1 MNGKSS
7 NMYYCARMAAAA
19 KKAVFS
25 NRERAAGELYVSAEA
40 LADYE
45 TGKTIPP
52 CDVVQRMVEV
62 YGAHDLRAEHIRAC
76 CPLITDYGSDGPSHL
91 SQAALG
97 WAVALGSVQ
106 DVAQAFARVAR
117 DGEIC
122 PEELPAARMIRTKA
136 VEIMQ
141 VMQETITA
149 IDKAM
154 GGRD

>member
-1 MNGKSS
+1 MKSN
-7 NMYYCARMAAAA
+7 NMYYKARI
-19 KKAVFS
+19 AVAIYKPLFS
-25 NRERAAGELYVSAEA
+25 NRERAAEELYVSAES

-62 YGAHDLRAEHIRAC
+62 YGAPDLRAEHIRAY
-76 CPLITDYGSDGPSHL
+76 CPLITEYAGAGPSHL

-117 DGEIC
+117 DGEIGA
-122 PEELPAARMIRTKA
+122 EELPAAKMIRAKA

-154 GGRD
+154 GGREKE